1 MASSSSLGDGHLTQ
15 GVKKESKKKEKE
27 DKKEKKVK
35 VGQPLEFT
43 PRKIDK
49 STRRKREDSWTP
61 TPSPIRRDMAYFE
74 EDELLA
80 GRPVETLADFM
91 PHLFLY

>member
-1 MASSSSLGDGHLTQ
+1 MASSSSLDDGHLTQ
-15 GVKKESKKKEKE
+15 LVKKQKQSTKKEKE

-43 PRKIDK
+43 PKKIDK

-61 TPSPIRRDMAYFE
+61 TPSPIRREMAIFE
-74 EDELLA
+74 EEELAA
-80 GRPVETLADFM
+80 GR
-91 PHLFLY
+91 